1 MRDLLLLSHQT
12 LDEFLIVDLTV
23 SILSTLED
31 DLDFLNGELLT
42 QSGQN
47 VTDLSA
53 HNGTVALL
61 VEDTET
67 LNEILEGT
75 LLLSLG
81 NNLDEAQELVEVAGL
96 GVHLLLLWVTQNT
109 GDILVGGLEAK
120 AADKVTN
127 LFYISLISSII
138 SSYLVKE
145 KFALASSVVKV
156 ETVLDIFNLILG
168 KVNLNLTIKPHFYFF
183 MKLYLK
189 AYPKFYLEF
198 TNI

>member
-23 SILSTLED
+23 GILGTLED
-31 DLDFLNGELLT
+31 DLDFLNGELLA

-109 GDILVGGLEAK
+109 GDILVGGLEAE

-127 LFYISLISSII
+127 LC
-138 SSYLVKE
+138 
-145 KFALASSVVKV
+145 
-156 ETVLDIFNLILG
+156 
-168 KVNLNLTIKPHFYFF
+168 
-183 MKLYLK
+183 LY
-189 AYPKFYLEF
+189 
-198 TNI
+198 

>member
-31 DLDFLNGELLT
+31 DLNFLNGELLA

-61 VEDTET
+61 VEDAET

-127 LFYISLISSII
+127 LF
-138 SSYLVKE
+138 
-145 KFALASSVVKV
+145 
-156 ETVLDIFNLILG
+156 
-168 KVNLNLTIKPHFYFF
+168 
-183 MKLYLK
+183 LY
-189 AYPKFYLEF
+189 
-198 TNI
+198 

>member
-127 LFYISLISSII
+127 LF
-138 SSYLVKE
+138 
-145 KFALASSVVKV
+145 
-156 ETVLDIFNLILG
+156 
-168 KVNLNLTIKPHFYFF
+168 
-183 MKLYLK
+183 LY
-189 AYPKFYLEF
+189 
-198 TNI
+198 

>member
-31 DLDFLNGELLT
+31 DLDFLNGELLA

-61 VEDTET
+61 VEDAET

-127 LFYISLISSII
+127 LF
-138 SSYLVKE
+138 
-145 KFALASSVVKV
+145 
-156 ETVLDIFNLILG
+156 
-168 KVNLNLTIKPHFYFF
+168 
-183 MKLYLK
+183 LY
-189 AYPKFYLEF
+189 
-198 TNI
+198 

>member
-31 DLDFLNGELLT
+31 DLDFLNGELLA

-127 LFYISLISSII
+127 LF
-138 SSYLVKE
+138 
-145 KFALASSVVKV
+145 
-156 ETVLDIFNLILG
+156 
-168 KVNLNLTIKPHFYFF
+168 
-183 MKLYLK
+183 LY
-189 AYPKFYLEF
+189 
-198 TNI
+198 